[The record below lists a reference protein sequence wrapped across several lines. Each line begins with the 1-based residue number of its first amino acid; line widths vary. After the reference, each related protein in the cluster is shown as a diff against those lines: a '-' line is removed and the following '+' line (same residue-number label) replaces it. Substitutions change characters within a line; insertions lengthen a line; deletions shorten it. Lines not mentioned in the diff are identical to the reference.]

1 MSVFKEFK
9 LPALVTIIGLI
20 LQDQWNAVAPGNVAD
35 PDRVASLSPSAEVQ
49 VTTCIIFEDCV
60 LPCRFQPG
68 AANSVSWY
76 RREVPFLSSSDQSV
90 RHDRASLFTEKVP
103 EGDASL
109 LLRGSTFQDRG
120 KYRCHVNGT
129 AGERDSV
136 VLLRVKAPIRFVS
149 LEMAQSKM
157 TQLNCSSQNIYPAP
171 HLRWFTDPPS
181 PPWLLR
187 PVTRMEAN
195 GKGLYFVQSSLT
207 VVGSLADYTYI
218 CVVNAS
224 YGTQTWRA
232 SLREKDVT
240 GIAGQ
245 PLTIPC
251 LAPRDLTNFTLTWTF
266 LREQRPST
274 ILTYSSYTGL
284 MTNSWSDQAEV
295 DGIQARSGNGSIR
308 LWKLRNEENAGLY
321 TCTFSAFQMSHTV
334 LTRVSITAES
344 HARPWI
350 IAAVVVTLVL
360 LGLALVVYA
369 QRTGLF
375 HSWRQMSEQQEHSGS
390 CGTTEMEGLETAK
403 PGQATALSNPDAGP
417 Q

>member
-1 MSVFKEFK
+1 MISAQVW
-9 LPALVTIIGLI
+9 LCTLLWVSGLA
-20 LQDQWNAVAPGNVAD
+20 QVKRNP
-35 PDRVASLSPSAEVQ
+35 EVQ

-232 SLREKDVT
+232 SLREKEDVT

-334 LTRVSITAES
+334 LTRVSITGAVMGMNLLRLWIVAIICNCFFSSSSIFCSLASSWDFCRSRDEAYKGHNES
-344 HARPWI
+344 LTVEHTWI
-350 IAAVVVTLVL
+350 SSFVPKGAGSDPSDSVVKHS
-360 LGLALVVYA
+360 AA
-369 QRTGLF
+369 QRG
-375 HSWRQMSEQQEHSGS
+375 GN
-390 CGTTEMEGLETAK
+390 GTVR
-403 PGQATALSNPDAGP
+403 
-417 Q
+417 